1 MKEEHRK
8 DVGRRV
14 KEFRYHMGLTQAGI
28 VEFLDIGRANYSR
41 IEKGEIFPGLSILK
55 TFQDQFGLNHN
66 WVINNKGGMLLQP
79 VEDNRFK
86 FGQYEPEVEDLLAYM
101 EKVPSLKH
109 AVLSLFHEYKVRN
122 KDIIQAVFKQPED
135 RDQKVGIRSSQKKAR

>member
-8 DVGRRV
+8 DVGQRV
-14 KEFRYHMGLTQAGI
+14 KEFRNQLGLTQAGM

-55 TFQDQFGLNHN
+55 TFQDKFGLNQN
-66 WVINNKGGMLLQP
+66 WVINNKGGMLLP
-79 VEDNRFK
+79 TDEDSRFK
-86 FGQYEPEVEDLLAYM
+86 FGQYEPEVEDLLVYM

-122 KDIIQAVFKQPED
+122 NDIIQAVFKQPED
-135 RDQKVGIRSSQKKAR
+135 TNKKVGKSSSQKKDR